1 MQRGGYDGI
10 RSQDNDHNAGASF
23 KLTIEVLT
31 CIQMSPPLLLLLH
44 GQPGRKEAWQSL
56 LDLCWCCW
64 QYLLLTSVTIKEI
77 TFTAHFNKKYVCCL
91 SRNYGG
97 AWVFEYVTKCNQSLD
112 VCCVGY
118 VLWDFTL
125 LRSLEALIFSDKITF
140 PLLYFTFTLFFLI
153 KLYVNIS
160 YM

>member
-31 CIQMSPPLLLLLH
+31 CIQMSPRYSFYYTRSARPE
-44 GQPGRKEAWQSL
+44 GSL
-56 LDLCWCCW
+56 AIVVRTLLCWCCW

-91 SRNYGG
+91 EIM
-97 AWVFEYVTKCNQSLD
+97 VEHKYVTKCNQSLD

-140 PLLYFTFTLFFLI
+140 PILYFFWI
-153 KLYVNIS
+153 NYVDNS
-160 YM
+160 YMSK